1 MKIAL
6 CSVTSSAKECQ
17 ADTYLA
23 MGAGPHKHRG
33 PINRAASMTPNKPAT
48 RPPAPNSNPLKRKR
62 ADQDSAP
69 NRKRRP
75 NIHEARAI
83 ASQTKD
89 KAYGDGELNV
99 EKFVK
104 AREFEIKAL
113 EDGMKKSKNF
123 LSQRAFQSVPRD
135 LRRRTASHNVKRVP
149 KRLRAR
155 AQKEVDAI
163 S

>member
-1 MKIAL
+1 MAL
-6 CSVTSSAKECQ
+6 DNSSAKVT
-17 ADTYLA
+17 A
-23 MGAGPHKHRG
+23 
-33 PINRAASMTPNKPAT
+33 
-48 RPPAPNSNPLKRKR
+48 PPSNPLKRKR
-62 ADQDSAP
+62 AEQDSRSS
-69 NRKRRP
+69 RKRRLNP
-75 NIHEARAI
+75 HEARAI

-89 KAYGDGELNV
+89 KAYGEGELNV

-113 EDGMKKSKNF
+113 EDGMRKSKNF

-155 AQKEVDAI
+155 AQKEVDTMSQKI
-163 S
+163 WTVLRLRIDD